1 MVAPFL
7 AISTGAVVGIAALVL
22 FFLALLWLLRPREK
36 CPKDKATMQLVTPKS
51 GHHKVYVCPKCHHRK
66 KTRIPIARR

>member
-7 AISTGAVVGIAALVL
+7 AISTGAVVGISALVAL
-22 FFLALLWLLRPREK
+22 FLALLWLLRPRER
-36 CPKDKATMQLVTPKS
+36 CPKDRAKMNLVAPKS
-51 GHHKVYVCPKCHHRK
+51 GHHMVYVCSKCGHHK